1 MEHQEEITSENA
13 LQVLNELR
21 NDMKE
26 VRAELN
32 KYKGFAGGIW
42 FVLSCIGIFIGAF
55 RFFHRS

>member
-1 MEHQEEITSENA
+1 MEEITSDNA
-13 LQVLNELR
+13 IAVLKELCTEV
-21 NDMKE
+21 KE
-26 VRAELN
+26 IRAELN

>member
-1 MEHQEEITSENA
+1 MDEITSENA
-13 LQVLNELR
+13 LEVLKELR
-21 NDMKE
+21 EEMRE

-55 RFFHRS
+55 RFFHK